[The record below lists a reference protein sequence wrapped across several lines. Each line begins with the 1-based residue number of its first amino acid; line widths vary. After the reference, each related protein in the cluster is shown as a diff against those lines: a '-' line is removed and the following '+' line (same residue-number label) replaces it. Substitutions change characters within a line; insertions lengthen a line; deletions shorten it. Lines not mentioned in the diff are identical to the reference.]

1 MGIMN
6 TIPFNVPC
14 VVGNELEYIARAINT
29 HKKLAGDGPF
39 TKQCHEYFERTLRV
53 PRALL
58 TTSCTSALE
67 MAALLLDIQPNDEVI
82 VPSFTFVSSANAFA
96 LRRAKLV
103 FADSAA
109 DNPNIDVGSLES
121 LISPRTRAIVVVHY
135 AGVACDMDKIM
146 SLATRYNLDIVE
158 DAAQAIDSYYK
169 DQALG
174 TFGRFA
180 AFSFHETKNVVCGEG
195 GLLTVNRKEDVL
207 RAEIIREKGTNRS
220 AFFRGEVDKYG
231 WVDIGSSYLPSELN
245 AAYLWAQLEALQ
257 KIQSKRKLIW
267 KQYAERLKGLANVG
281 LQLPNVPNN
290 CTVNGHMFYL
300 VCPSLNGRSDLIRHL
315 KNQGI
320 AAVFHYLSLHSS
332 EYFRANHDGRALPN
346 SDRFS
351 DCLVRL
357 PLHYELTETQVD
369 YVCDSV
375 LEFYKQ

>member
-1 MGIMN
+1 MGIMS
-6 TIPFNVPC
+6 TIPFNIPC
-14 VVGNELEYIARAINT
+14 VVGSELEYIARAIDTN
-29 HKKLAGDGPF
+29 KKLAGDGPF
-39 TKQCHEYFERTLRV
+39 TERCHEYFERTLNV

-67 MAALLLDIQPNDEVI
+67 MAALLLNIEPDDEVI

-103 FADSAA
+103 FADSGT
-109 DNPNIDVGSLES
+109 DNPNVDVDNLES
-121 LISPRTRAIVVVHY
+121 LITSRTRAIVVVHY

-146 SLATRYNLDIVE
+146 SLAQRYNLDVVE
-158 DAAQAIDSYYK
+158 DAAQAINSFYK
-169 DQALG
+169 GQALG

-195 GLLTVNRKEDVL
+195 GLLSINQKDDVL

-245 AAYLWAQLEALQ
+245 AAYLWGQLEALE
-257 KIQSKRKLIW
+257 KIQSKRKSIW
-267 KQYAERLKGLANVG
+267 NQYAERLQGLTSFG
-281 LQLPNVPNN
+281 IQLPTVPRN

-300 VCPSLNGRSDLIRHL
+300 VCPSLEKRSNLIQHL
-315 KNQGI
+315 KSLGI
-320 AAVFHYLSLHSS
+320 SAVFHYLSLHSS
-332 EYFRANHDGRALPN
+332 EYFRANHDGRSLPN

-357 PLHYELTETQVD
+357 PLYYEITASQVD
-369 YVCDSV
+369 YVCNAV
-375 LEFYKQ
+375 VEFCKR